1 MVHLISKT
9 IRQSTLSSNLLLLA
23 SLTSHI
29 SIFPIKSINQKLPGQ
44 TTCICRSSDPGS
56 CLLSI
61 QLDSLDRMH
70 FFLLC
75 CYSRHVFLHSQLG
88 KYSLIRLEPFNITNS
103 TSLSNKIVYLQRWP
117 FATHLLTPHGLI
129 LRDQDSFT
137 IPVQEDFL
145 PPTLEDTDVD
155 GPLGKQV
162 VDVHGFTLSVA
173 AAAAYGLGHGR
184 VIVILGLCQHGREE
198 DDVVG
203 TLEVSVKG

>member
-61 QLDSLDRMH
+61 QLDSLDRMY

-75 CYSRHVFLHSQLG
+75 CYCQHVFVLSQLG
-88 KYSLIRLEPFNITNS
+88 ECLFYQTRTIQHYKF
-103 TSLSNKIVYLQRWP
+103 TSLLNNIVYLQRWP